1 MNRILFAL
9 LSFSWVY
16 LASCTSATPPVVAVQ
31 DIPFPAGV
39 GTSLPS
45 LSSDGKT
52 LILSWVATPTD
63 SLAQFH
69 FARLG
74 KDGKWATPEKIAEGS
89 NWFVN
94 WADYP
99 ALVQNKGSLLAYHL
113 QKSSPGKFSYDILMH
128 GLPKGQTTWLG
139 GLPLHFDSTQTEHG
153 FVSAAAYSDSSFLVS
168 WLDGRNTDGGGHE
181 GHDGH
186 SGAMSIRAAEVTLQ
200 GKILWD
206 TLLDAKTCDC
216 CQTSTAITSQG
227 PVVVYRNRSDQEI
240 RDIAISHLVD
250 GNWTEPSIIHA
261 DNWEISGCP
270 VNGPK
275 VVAQGENVLVGWF
288 TAAKGEP
295 KVNFSFSSDAGV
307 SFGEPITVE
316 GQGIIGR
323 VEVALLDE
331 QSGIAAWM
339 ETTTTGTYLMAA
351 QIESGGKM
359 GKRWEIGKMDSGR
372 KSGFPQLEV
381 LGENVYFAWTEVKGE
396 TNQVRTAYLPKA
408 AFVK

>member
-1 MNRILFAL
+1 MNRLLLAL
-9 LSFSWVY
+9 LGFSVLF
-16 LASCTSATPPVVAVQ
+16 LASCTSATPPPLAVQ
-31 DIPFPAGV
+31 DIPFPGGE

-63 SLAQFH
+63 SLTQFH

-74 KDGKWATPEKIAEGS
+74 ADGKWSRPEQIAEGR

-128 GLPKGQTTWLG
+128 ALPKGQTTWLG
-139 GLPLHFDSTQTEHG
+139 GLPLHRDSTQTEHG
-153 FVSAAAYSDSSFLVS
+153 FVSATAYSDSSFLVS
-168 WLDGRNTDGGGHE
+168 WLDGRNTGGGGHE
-181 GHDGH
+181 GHDMN

-200 GKILWD
+200 GKVLWD
-206 TLLDAKTCDC
+206 SPLDDKTCDC

-240 RDIAISHLVD
+240 RDIAITRQVD
-250 GNWTEPSIIHA
+250 GNWTEPTIIHA

-275 VVAQGENVLVGWF
+275 VVAQENTLLVGWF
-288 TAAKGEP
+288 TAAKGEA

-307 SFGEPITVE
+307 TFGVPITVE

-339 ETTTTGTYLMAA
+339 ETNKTGTYLMAA
-351 QIESGGKM
+351 RIDSGGKM
-359 GKRWEIGKMDSGR
+359 GKRWEIGAMDSGR

-396 TNQVRTAYLPKA
+396 ANQLRTVFLPKT
-408 AFVK
+408 AF

>member
-1 MNRILFAL
+1 MNRILLTL
-9 LSFSWVY
+9 LAFLGLY
-16 LASCTSATPPVVAVQ
+16 LASCTSATPPPVAVQ
-31 DIPFPAGV
+31 DISFSGGE

-69 FARLG
+69 FARLRE
-74 KDGKWATPEKIAEGS
+74 DGTWSTPEQIAEGS

-113 QKSSPGKFSYDILMH
+113 QKSSQGKYSYDILMH

-139 GLPLHFDSTQTEHG
+139 GLPLHRDSTQTEHG

-168 WLDGRNTDGGGHE
+168 WLDGRNTGGGGHE
-181 GHDGH
+181 GHDRH

-200 GKILWD
+200 GKVLWD

-240 RDIAISHLVD
+240 RDIAITRLVD

-275 VVAQGENVLVGWF
+275 VVAQGNTLLVGWF
-288 TAAKGEP
+288 TAAKGEA

-307 SFGEPITVE
+307 TFGVPITVE

-339 ETTTTGTYLMAA
+339 ETNKTGTFLKAA
-351 QIESGGKM
+351 RIDSGGKM
-359 GKRWEIGKMDSGR
+359 GKRWEIGAMDSGR

-396 TNQVRTAYLPKA
+396 ANQLRTVFLPKT
-408 AFVK
+408 AF

>member
-1 MNRILFAL
+1 MSRILLTL
-9 LSFSWVY
+9 LAFSGLY
-16 LASCTSATPPVVAVQ
+16 LASCTSAPPAHVAVQ
-31 DIPFPAGV
+31 DIPFPGGAE
-39 GTSLPS
+39 TSLPS
-45 LSSDGKT
+45 LSSDGT
-52 LILSWVATPTD
+52 QLLLSWVTTPTD
-63 SLAQFH
+63 STAQFH

-74 KDGKWATPEKIAEGS
+74 AEGTWSSPEQIAEGS

-113 QKSSPGKFSYDILMH
+113 QKSSPGKFSYDILLH
-128 GLPKGQTTWLG
+128 ALPKGGQIWRS
-139 GLPLHFDSTQTEHG
+139 GLPLHRDSTQTEHG
-153 FVSAAAYSDSSFLVS
+153 FVSAAAYTDSTFLVS
-168 WLDGRNTDGGGHE
+168 WLDGRNTE
-181 GHDGH
+181 G
-186 SGAMSIRAAEVTLQ
+186 GAMSIRAAEVTLQ
-200 GKILWD
+200 GQVLWD

-240 RDIAISHLVD
+240 RDIAITRLVD

-275 VVAQGENVLVGWF
+275 VVASGKTVLVGWF
-288 TAAKGEP
+288 TAAKGEA
-295 KVNFSFSSDAGV
+295 KVQYSFSSDAGA
-307 SFGEPITVE
+307 SFGPPISVE

-331 QSGIAAWM
+331 QTGIAAWM
-339 ETTTTGTYLMAA
+339 ETTKTGTFLMAA
-351 QIESGGKM
+351 RIDSGGKM
-359 GKRWEIGKMDSGR
+359 GKRWEIGAMDSGR

-396 TNQVRTAYLPKA
+396 TNQVRTVFLPKA
-408 AFVK
+408 AF

>member
-1 MNRILFAL
+1 MNRILLTL
-9 LSFSWVY
+9 LAFSGLY
-16 LASCTSATPPVVAVQ
+16 LASCTSATPPAVTVQ
-31 DIPFPAGV
+31 DIPFSGGE

-45 LSSDGKT
+45 LSSDGT
-52 LILSWVATPTD
+52 QLLLSWVSTPTD
-63 SLAQFH
+63 STAQFQ

-74 KDGKWATPEKIAEGS
+74 EDGTWSSPELIAEGS

-113 QKSSPGKFSYDILMH
+113 QKSSPGKFSYDVLLH
-128 GLPKGQTTWLG
+128 ALPKGKATWLG
-139 GLPLHFDSTQTEHG
+139 GLPLHRDSTQTEHG
-153 FVSAAAYSDSSFLVS
+153 FVSAAAYTDSTFLVS
-168 WLDGRNTDGGGHE
+168 WLDGRNTGGGGHDS
-181 GHDGH
+181 HDAH

-200 GKILWD
+200 GQVIWD
-206 TLLDAKTCDC
+206 TQLDAKTCDC

-227 PVVVYRNRSDQEI
+227 PVVVYRNRSDREI
-240 RDIAISHLVD
+240 RDIAITRLVD

-261 DNWEISGCP
+261 DNWEIAGCP

-275 VVAQGENVLVGWF
+275 VVASGKTVLVGWF
-288 TAAKGEP
+288 TAAKGAA
-295 KVNFSFSSDAGV
+295 KVQFSFSSDAGAT
-307 SFGEPITVE
+307 FGTPITVE

-339 ETTTTGTYLMAA
+339 ETTKQGTFLMAA
-351 QIESGGKM
+351 RIDSGGKM
-359 GKRWEIGKMDSGR
+359 GKRWEVGAMDSSR

-381 LGENVYFAWTEVKGE
+381 LGDRVYFAWTEVKGE
-396 TNQVRTAYLPKA
+396 TNQVRTVFLPKE
-408 AFVK
+408 AF

>member
-1 MNRILFAL
+1 MSRILLTVLA
-9 LSFSWVY
+9 FSGLY
-16 LASCTSATPPVVAVQ
+16 LASCTSTPPAPVAVQ
-31 DIPFPAGV
+31 DIPFPAGA

-45 LSSDGKT
+45 LSSDGT
-52 LILSWVATPTD
+52 QLLLSWVATPTD
-63 SLAQFH
+63 SGAQFQ

-74 KDGKWATPEKIAEGS
+74 EDGTWSRPEQIAAGS

-113 QKSSPGKFSYDILMH
+113 QKSSLGKYSYDVLLH
-128 GLPKGQTTWLG
+128 ALPKGQSSWNG
-139 GLPLHFDSTQTEHG
+139 GLPLHRDSTQTEHG
-153 FVSAAAYSDSSFLVS
+153 FVSAAAYTDSSFLVS
-168 WLDGRNTDGGGHE
+168 WLDGRNTGGGGHE

-200 GKILWD
+200 GQVLWD

-227 PVVVYRNRSDQEI
+227 PVVVYRNRSDREI
-240 RDIAISHLVD
+240 RDIAITRLVD
-250 GNWTEPSIIHA
+250 GAWTEPSIIHP
-261 DNWEISGCP
+261 DGWEIAGCP

-275 VVAQGENVLVGWF
+275 VAAQGKTVLVGWF
-288 TAAKGEP
+288 TAAKGAA
-295 KVNFSFSSDAGV
+295 KVQFSFSSDAGAT
-307 SFGEPITVE
+307 FGAPITVE

-339 ETTTTGTYLMAA
+339 ETTKTGTYLMAA
-351 QIESGGKM
+351 RIESSGKM
-359 GKRWEIGKMDSGR
+359 GKRWEIATMDSGR

-381 LGENVYFAWTEVKGE
+381 LGDRVYFAWTEVKGE
-396 TNQVRTAYLPKA
+396 SNQVRTVFLPKA
-408 AFVK
+408 AF